1 MKINSQNW
9 YWHMQKSSLKQNHH
23 FYSNSTLRVLQL
35 TEFHL
40 PPKYVYAALQFFFLC
55 GKENIWQVRY
65 CVFQL
70 AIKMKIKMKHCTYT
84 ESYMSNKL
92 CFTLRAGVYPSTS
105 QLNRDITAWKVNMA
119 GQWGQQVKRHFNH
132 CSLSHV
138 MMETYPQALC
148 YRCNLFTYIMHTL
161 QTSLEATI
169 RRSVHKNIIS
179 TPDKNLSVAL
189 KIK

>member
-40 PPKYVYAALQFFFLC
+40 PQNMYTLHCNSFFYVGKKTYDKYKDTVYFNSLSKWKSKWSTAHTQ
-55 GKENIWQVRY
+55 N
-65 CVFQL
+65 
-70 AIKMKIKMKHCTYT
+70 H
-84 ESYMSNKL
+84 MSNKL

-105 QLNRDITAWKVNMA
+105 QLNCDITAWKVNMA
-119 GQWGQQVKRHFNH
+119 GQRGQQVKRHFNH

-169 RRSVHKNIIS
+169 TRSVHKNIIS

>member
-84 ESYMSNKL
+84 ESYVKQTVFYIEGRGLSLYLTIK
-92 CFTLRAGVYPSTS
+92 
-105 QLNRDITAWKVNMA
+105 RDITAWKVNMA
-119 GQWGQQVKRHFNH
+119 GQRGQQVKRHFNH

-148 YRCNLFTYIMHTL
+148 YRCNLFTYSMHTL

-169 RRSVHKNIIS
+169 TRSVHKNIIS

>member
-84 ESYMSNKL
+84 ESYVKQTVFYIEGRGLSL
-92 CFTLRAGVYPSTS
+92 Y
-105 QLNRDITAWKVNMA
+105 MA
-119 GQWGQQVKRHFNH
+119 GQRGQQVKRHFNH

-169 RRSVHKNIIS
+169 TRSVHKNIIS